1 MRLALAGMMQ
11 YGASSRKMETTHT
24 ALPVPPRRA
33 PALGKHTFLV
43 ALGERVRAQ
52 RSHRGLTRKALA
64 QAAGVSQR
72 HLASLETGVGNASIL
87 VLLQVAQALKCGLGD
102 LLGSDAHAPQR
113 LRVALVGLRGAGKST
128 LGRLLATALGAPF
141 VELTKQI
148 EQLAGCAVPEILA
161 LYGQAGYQRYQRQT
175 LEHALTCEGDLVLAT
190 PGGLVGDDSS
200 YALLLA
206 RFTTVCCR
214 PAPKTT
220 CSVSWPKA
228 TCAPWPPAPRPWAT
242 CAASWPS
249 AARLTRAP
257 RYTSTPARSRWTAAS
272 RCCGRACGGPGNS
285 RPTPPF
291 CQLQH
296 DANGAALNAL

>member
-1 MRLALAGMMQ
+1 MQ

-24 ALPVPPRRA
+24 ALPVPLRRA

-190 PGGLVGDDSS
+190 PGGLVSDDDS

-206 RFTTVCCR
+206 RFTTVWLQASPEDHMQRVVAQGDLR
-214 PAPKTT
+214 PM
-220 CSVSWPKA
+220 
-228 TCAPWPPAPRPWAT
+228 
-242 CAASWPS
+242 AASAEAMGDLRRILAERSPAYSRAAVHVNTS
-249 AARLTRAP
+249 AQSLDGSFALLRAGVRRARQQPTHTAVL
-257 RYTSTPARSRWTAAS
+257 PAAA
-272 RCCGRACGGPGNS
+272 
-285 RPTPPF
+285 
-291 CQLQH
+291 
-296 DANGAALNAL
+296 